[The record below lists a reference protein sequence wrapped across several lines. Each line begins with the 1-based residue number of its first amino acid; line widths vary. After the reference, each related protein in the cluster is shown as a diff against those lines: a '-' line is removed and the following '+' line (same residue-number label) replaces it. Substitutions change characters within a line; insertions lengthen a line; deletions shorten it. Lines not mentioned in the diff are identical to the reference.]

1 MKKNMRMSL
10 CLLLMLLF
18 ALPVIAQ
25 AQETKDLEGFVLD
38 EKYVM
43 SDMDKSWYQ
52 GYEPQVNGGSVSICV
67 PVTSKSS
74 DGKLTATLIM
84 EDEEIAPIRTQKRSA
99 IFWRQDSGK
108 FEVKLSFKLSD
119 SRINGDYKGK
129 VLLEGK
135 NKDGRYMFTEY
146 PVVIRIRD
154 GKAEVLHPEISAVTA
169 ELNVGENGTINA
181 VITNT
186 SRYAELTNLLLTV
199 ADASGDV
206 IAVGS
211 DTMKLGALK
220 PGESV
225 NISHPVNVKPNASV
239 ALHKLTFNLTYTAA
253 GQDGSWTETFTLP
266 VSQQMRLEQG
276 GVQMATTAVQ
286 GDIASVTLP
295 LMNMGRG
302 DITNVMATLSIPGV
316 VERQSVLV
324 GTIMPGETKQAK
336 LSFTPGK
343 SVLGDVSGSIT
354 VTAED
359 AWGNKTEFSVPVE
372 LTIEEPVKLTLSGTV
387 EKKED
392 KPPYLTYVFI
402 GVSALLLI
410 ALILQGMI
418 MGAKIRKLEE
428 DRL

>member
-1 MKKNMRMSL
+1 MKKTVRTIM
-10 CLLLMLLF
+10 CLLMVLLF
-18 ALPVIAQ
+18 ALPVMAQ

-38 EKYVM
+38 DKYVM
-43 SDMDKSWYQ
+43 SGMDKSWYQ
-52 GYEPQVNGGSVSICV
+52 GYEPVVSGGSVSICL

-84 EDEEIAPIRTQKRSA
+84 DDEEIAPIRTQKRSG
-99 IFWRQDSGK
+99 IFWRSEGM
-108 FEVKLSFKLSD
+108 FSVKLNFTLSD
-119 SRINGDYKGK
+119 SRINGDYTGK
-129 VLLEGK
+129 VLLEGT

-146 PVVIRIRD
+146 PVTIRIRD
-154 GKAEVLHPEISAVTA
+154 GRDETLHPEISGVNA
-169 ELNVGENGTINA
+169 ELNVGESGTVNA
-181 VITNT
+181 VITNV
-186 SRYAELTNLLLTV
+186 SRYAEITNLLLTV
-199 ADASGDV
+199 SEPSGDV
-206 IAVGS
+206 IAAGS
-211 DTMKLGALK
+211 DTMKLTMLH
-220 PGESV
+220 PGESAAV
-225 NISHPVNVKPNASV
+225 SYGVNVRPNASV
-239 ALHKLTFNLTYTAA
+239 ALHELTFNLTYTAA
-253 GQDGSWTETFTLP
+253 GKDGSWTETFTLP

-343 SVLGDVSGSIT
+343 NVLGDVSGSIT

-392 KPPYLTYVFI
+392 KPPYLTYI
-402 GVSALLLI
+402 LGGVSALLVI
-410 ALILQGMI
+410 ALVLQGMI
-418 MGAKIRKLEE
+418 LGAKIRKLEE